1 MGFSNPLVSVRVVLN
16 AAAADT
22 LTLYTGDAEET
33 SPASLTADVAG
44 GGTPAADQARLA
56 LVSPMVGSA
65 ATPAS
70 LALLAESRDGGT
82 AEVSAA
88 ELAAERI
95 TLGSLAAILGGDALV
110 LDDTGLA
117 LAGVPIRPMA
127 AGRVQLETDT
137 NGRMTITHG
146 LGYVPQH
153 VHAMVY
159 GPLTLT
165 DAVKRFSTPTLD
177 GVTSSTFTLRWRR
190 EDTNAW
196 YSDAQTIGVQWS
208 AA

>member
-16 AAAADT
+16 AAAADVV
-22 LTLYTGDAEET
+22 TLYTGDAEET

-44 GGTPAADQARLA
+44 GGTPAADRARVAVVTPL
-56 LVSPMVGSA
+56 VGSA

-82 AEVSAA
+82 SQSSAA
-88 ELAAERI
+88 ELAAESI
-95 TLGSLAAILGGDALV
+95 TLGSLAAIIGGDALV
-110 LDDTGLA
+110 LDDTGLS
-117 LAGVPIRPMA
+117 LAGIPIRPMA
-127 AGRVQLETDT
+127 AARQQLSTDA
-137 NGRMTITHG
+137 NGYMTITHN

-153 VHAMVY
+153 ISAMVY
-159 GPLTLT
+159 GLYGT
-165 DAVKRFSTPTLD
+165 DAVKRLSTPVLD
-177 GVTSSTFTLRWRR
+177 SVTSTTFTLRWRR

-196 YSDAQTIGVQWS
+196 YSGAQTIGVQWS